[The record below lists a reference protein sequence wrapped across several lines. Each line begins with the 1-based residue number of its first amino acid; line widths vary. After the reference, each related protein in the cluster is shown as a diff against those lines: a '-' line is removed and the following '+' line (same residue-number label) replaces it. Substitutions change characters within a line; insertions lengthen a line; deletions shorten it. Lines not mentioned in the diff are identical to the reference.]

1 VSRVAVIDHGAGN
14 LVSIGRG
21 LERAGAD
28 VVIVTGPE
36 AFNGFDG
43 VVLPGVGTTGAAMDR
58 LDAAGLSDPLRRWD
72 GPLLGICV
80 GLQLFFDESEEDGS
94 HGLGDWSAHGVATRP
109 DAPTPGRGIP
119 GESELILPTRLL
131 GLVPGAVRRLEGAP
145 RLPHIGWNDVE
156 LSPDPIFAGIPSG
169 TPFYFVH
176 SFAPTAHDDAVV
188 IGRTTYGEEFTA
200 AVRSGS
206 RVGVQFHPERSG
218 EAGLRL
224 LGNFVVI
231 CEEARRAA

>member
-28 VVIVTGPE
+28 VVIVTGPDG
-36 AFNGFDG
+36 FNGFDG
-43 VVLPGVGTTGAAMDR
+43 VVLPGVGTTGAAMNR
-58 LDAAGLSDPLRRWD
+58 LDAAGLSDPLRSWD

-94 HGLGDWSAHGVATRP
+94 HGLGVVR
-109 DAPTPGRGIP
+109 
-119 GESELILPTRLL
+119 
-131 GLVPGAVRRLEGAP
+131 GAVRRLEGTP

-156 LSPDPIFAGIPSG
+156 LRPDPIFAGIPSG

-176 SFAPTAHDDAVV
+176 SFAPEAGDESVV
-188 IGRTTYGEEFTA
+188 IGRTTYGEEFTS

-224 LGNFVVI
+224 LGNFVAI

>member
-1 VSRVAVIDHGAGN
+1 MSRVAVIDHGAGN

-28 VVIVTGPE
+28 VVVVTGPDG
-36 AFNGFDG
+36 FNGFDG

-58 LDAAGLSDPLRRWD
+58 LDAAELSDPLRSWD

-94 HGLGDWSAHGVATRP
+94 HGLGVVR
-109 DAPTPGRGIP
+109 
-119 GESELILPTRLL
+119 
-131 GLVPGAVRRLEGAP
+131 GAVRRLAGTP

-156 LSPDPIFAGIPSG
+156 LRPDPIFAGIPSG

-176 SFAPTAHDDAVV
+176 SFAPEAGDESVV
-188 IGRTTYGEEFTA
+188 IGRTTYGEEFTS

-224 LGNFVVI
+224 LGNFVAI
-231 CEEARRAA
+231 CEEATRAA